1 MAEDAPVTRRIV
13 VGMDPSPVSQSALCW
28 AIGYVKA
35 IGGEVVAVHAF
46 EAPVYFSYPYGD
58 ATPVMLDATFRE
70 GVRRCFE
77 EDWCAPLVGAGV
89 RYRTVMADGR
99 AAAVVLDVA
108 EREAAELVVVG
119 RRGLNT
125 LGELVLGSVSHHL
138 VHGSRRPVVLVPG
151 GEEPPTSGSE
161 G

>member
-1 MAEDAPVTRRIV
+1 MTDDTPATRRIV
-13 VGMDPSPVSQSALCW
+13 VGLDASPASQAALRW
-28 AIGYVKA
+28 AIGYAKA

-46 EAPVYFSYPYGD
+46 EAPVYFSYPRGE
-58 ATPVMLDATFRE
+58 APVMLDATFRE

-89 RYRTVMADGR
+89 PYRPVMADGR

-108 EREAAELVVVG
+108 DREAAELVVAG

-151 GEEPPTSGSE
+151 EAERPTLGSGD
-161 G
+161 